1 MRTVKHVKIA
11 GGLGFIGFHLA
22 QKLLDEGW
30 LVTAVDSLEN
40 RSELKLALEMELGR
54 NAHFTFL
61 QTKIEQVDFGD
72 ADVVVYAADNEN
84 RAALEAVLRKCQPD
98 CLFVFLSTTDVY
110 EYSGEWR
117 VQPVTEYGKAM
128 LAQEENIR
136 VTCEETGGAAVIIR
150 LPTVYGLHQPYHLKL
165 GRQFVSYEDETGKT
179 ESMHDLLYID
189 DVTSA
194 LAAAMA
200 IDSGQHT
207 IHLGSGTSNPFE
219 RTGKSNGLDYQ
230 KAHELLGFFPRTSLA
245 EGIKKYQLAHEEWQ
259 RQKKLAAMY
268 DETKNMAAKHPNT
281 NQ

>member
-1 MRTVKHVKIA
+1 MKHVKIA

-22 QKLLDEGW
+22 RKLLEEGCF
-30 LVTAVDSLEN
+30 VTAVDSLEN

-61 QTKIEQVDFGD
+61 QTQVEQADFAD
-72 ADVVVYAADNEN
+72 ADVVFYAADNEN
-84 RAALEAVLRKCQPD
+84 RAALEAVLRQCQSD

-110 EYSGEWR
+110 ENSGEWR

-128 LAQEENIR
+128 LAQEEKIR
-136 VTCEETGGAAVIIR
+136 DTCAGTGVATVIIR
-150 LPTVYGLHQPYHLKL
+150 LPTVYGLHQPYDLKL
-165 GRQFVSYEDETGKT
+165 GKQFVSYEDGTGKT
-179 ESMHDLLYID
+179 ESMYDLLYID

-200 IDSGQHT
+200 LDSGQHT
-207 IHLGSGTSNPFE
+207 IHLGSGTFNPFD
-219 RTGKSNGLDYQ
+219 RTGDSNGLDYQ

-245 EGIKKYQLAHEEWQ
+245 EGIKKYQLANEKWQ

-268 DETKNMAAKHPNT
+268 DETKSMAAKHPDP